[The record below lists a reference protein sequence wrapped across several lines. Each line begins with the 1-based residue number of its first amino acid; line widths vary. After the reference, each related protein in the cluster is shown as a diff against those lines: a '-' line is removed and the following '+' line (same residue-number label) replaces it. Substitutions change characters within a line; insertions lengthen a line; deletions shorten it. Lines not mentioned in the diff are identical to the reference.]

1 MKIGMMELV
10 VVFIVALLVI
20 GPDKLPEY
28 AKKLGKALK
37 EFRKVSESV
46 TSEIREDII
55 DPLNDATAPVREAF
69 EPITDLSKD
78 IKSDIDGIKKDFTDI
93 TKPKPVKKED
103 KAKEESAEE
112 KAEEAAEETAE
123 EEATEEAAEE
133 TTEETT
139 EEVEEAEET
148 TEAATEETT
157 EAEEP
162 KVDDIGE
169 LKAKIETLEE
179 TITAIVSRLDA
190 KDDKKPDFGVEGHA
204 DETDHESGE
213 SETERTRKKYWA
225 M

>member
-93 TKPKPVKKED
+93 TKPKPVKKEN
-103 KAKEESAEE
+103 KAEKETEGRSAEAAEEEAGDSSTEAAEE
-112 KAEEAAEETAE
+112 KAEEEAVGRSTEAVEEKAEEKAAEEK
-123 EEATEEAAEE
+123 TEE
-133 TTEETT
+133 
-139 EEVEEAEET
+139 
-148 TEAATEETT
+148 
-157 EAEEP
+157 
-162 KVDDIGE
+162 
-169 LKAKIETLEE
+169 
-179 TITAIVSRLDA
+179 
-190 KDDKKPDFGVEGHA
+190 
-204 DETDHESGE
+204 
-213 SETERTRKKYWA
+213 
-225 M
+225 

>member
-103 KAKEESAEE
+103 KAEKEAEGRNADAAEE
-112 KAEEAAEETAE
+112 EAGDSSTEAAEEAVGRSAE
-123 EEATEEAAEE
+123 TVEEKAAEE
-133 TTEETT
+133 KTEE
-139 EEVEEAEET
+139 
-148 TEAATEETT
+148 
-157 EAEEP
+157 
-162 KVDDIGE
+162 
-169 LKAKIETLEE
+169 
-179 TITAIVSRLDA
+179 
-190 KDDKKPDFGVEGHA
+190 
-204 DETDHESGE
+204 
-213 SETERTRKKYWA
+213 
-225 M
+225 